1 MLTCCDLANSLIKVQ
16 HIHDLCF
23 NRLWFLFLFQLDRGI
38 VEPRNTEVLHDRGS
52 FSRESE

>member
-1 MLTCCDLANSLIKVQ
+1 MITCCDLANSLIKVQ